1 MKKILGI
8 VVLGLLWCSFVYA
21 SKTLIYSN
29 YKKNPTSESYIEHLK
44 SVESGISWMNGEDNP
59 KIYCEPK
66 NLEVNIGNITTAINL
81 GVKQFKKLNY
91 TNTEIDKLPVEFIM
105 IQGLKV
111 LFPCK

>member
-1 MKKILGI
+1 MKKLLQII
-8 VVLGLLWCSFVYA
+8 VLGLLLSGNGYA

-29 YKKNPTSESYIEHLK
+29 YKKNPTNESYIEHLK

-59 KIYCEPK
+59 KIYCEPE

-91 TNTEIDKLPVEFIM
+91 TNTEIDKRPVEFIM
-105 IQGLKV
+105 LQGLKV